1 MVMTMSNFTLD
12 LNQRELDVIRQAL
25 RYAEEMHKRNDFK
38 VLVLE
43 VQDLRSKINDAIINQ
58 CTDRASV

>member
-1 MVMTMSNFTLD
+1 MNIEVTE
-12 LNQRELDVIRQAL
+12 REVEVIRQAL
-25 RYAEEMHKRNDFK
+25 RYAEETHKRNDFK

-58 CTDRASV
+58 HAEKSLA